1 VRGAEGMNLGYYH
14 NLSSSFPSSPSFC
27 QFPIPIAPYPR
38 CPQSPVPNFMRL
50 KNRLFW
56 IAAFIAFFLDQVTK
70 YWVVQTFSLGQ
81 TLPILQD
88 IFHLTYVTNTGAAF
102 SLFSGKV
109 EWLKWLSLAV
119 SLVLIGLAWFGQELN
134 RWDQLGYGLI
144 LGGAIGNGI
153 DRFVLGYVV
162 DFLDFRLINFA
173 VFNLADSFI
182 SIGIVC
188 LLIGSL
194 QKTPPSSQKPHA

>member
-1 VRGAEGMNLGYYH
+1 
-14 NLSSSFPSSPSFC
+14 
-27 QFPIPIAPYPR
+27 
-38 CPQSPVPNFMRL
+38 MRL

-56 IAAFIAFFLDQVTK
+56 IAAFIAFFLDQITK

-81 TLPILQD
+81 TLPLLPG
-88 IFHLTYVTNTGAAF
+88 IFHFTYVTNTGAAF
-102 SLFSGKV
+102 SLLSGKV
-109 EWLKWLSLAV
+109 EWLRWLSFGV
-119 SLVLIGLAWFGQELN
+119 SLVLIALALFGPTLN
-134 RWDQLGYGLI
+134 LWDQLGYGLI

-173 VFNLADSFI
+173 VFNVADSFI

-188 LLIGSL
+188 LLIASF
-194 QKTPPSSQKPHA
+194 QKTPTSTDRSH